1 MSSYFNRSYYEPV
14 YSRVLREA
22 LRRSGYII
30 DNSPQRR
37 ASDLATAK
45 LLLDDFLT
53 IRRIRN
59 RENKSDE

>member
-37 ASDLATAK
+37 ASDLAAAK
-45 LLLDDFLT
+45 LLLDGFLT

>member
-1 MSSYFNRSYYEPV
+1 MSSYYYRSYYEPV

-30 DNSPQRR
+30 DVSPQKRK
-37 ASDLATAK
+37 ADLAAAK

-53 IRRIRN
+53 ERRDK
-59 RENKSDE
+59 KSKT